1 MFRDGETAMAIEVRG
16 LAPLLQVFD
25 MPTSLRFYR
34 DVLGFR
40 VAGTDGK
47 TMPQNDWVLLELD
60 GAQVMLN
67 TVYEA
72 DARPLAPDPVR
83 IGAHEDTC
91 IYFGCPN
98 VDAAYTYLREKGL
111 KLDPPKVAP
120 YGMKQLY
127 LHDPD
132 GFALCFQWRTEKTVQ
147 GEV

>member
-1 MFRDGETAMAIEVRG
+1 M
-16 LAPLLQVFD
+16 
-25 MPTSLRFYR
+25 
-34 DVLGFR
+34 
-40 VAGTDGK
+40 
-47 TMPQNDWVLLELD
+47 N
-60 GAQVMLN
+60 
-67 TVYEA
+67 VYEA
-72 DARPLAPDPVR
+72 DARPPAPDPVR
-83 IGAHEDTC
+83 IGAHEDTS

-132 GFALCFQWRTEKTVQ
+132 GFALCFQWRTEKTLQ

>member
-1 MFRDGETAMAIEVRG
+1 MAPRPRVLVAMILEIWCRCVAHEQPRKRAIAPGYNAQLDASTAVKICG
-16 LAPLLQVFD
+16 
-25 MPTSLRFYR
+25 
-34 DVLGFR
+34 GC
-40 VAGTDGK
+40 
-47 TMPQNDWVLLELD
+47 VLLELD

-72 DARPLAPDPVR
+72 DARPPASDPVR

-132 GFALCFQWRTEKTVQ
+132 GFALCFQWRTEKNLQ